1 MQFLH
6 FKSFKPTRND
16 NQGFSLLEVMVVM
29 IIVAILATG
38 VVFMFANP
46 SARVKGQA
54 FTMLGELNM
63 ARSEAVNRNLDVRV
77 TFLPGATAADQDG
90 YRIWIDDWDATT
102 DDFGSDDTYASSASG
117 SDTLIRETFF
127 PEEVQ
132 FYDANATNGPNIK
145 PYAPWDAL
153 DMADSAPNDT
163 DNDGI
168 EFDADDEFVFTLMGT
183 AEDSGSDSLD
193 NVGYVI
199 IYYPKSSADHATMR
213 AAPYALVVST
223 SVGTISIVR
232 WNIKDT
238 AWLSK

>member
-1 MQFLH
+1 MQFPH
-6 FKSFKPTRND
+6 FKSFKPTKND

-29 IIVAILATG
+29 VIVAILATG

-77 TFLPGATAADQDG
+77 TFFTEGAQDG
-90 YRIWIDDWDATT
+90 YRIWIDED
-102 DDFGSDDTYASSASG
+102 GVSG
-117 SDTLIRETFF
+117 YTAGTDTLIRETYF
-127 PEEVQ
+127 PEEIK
-132 FYDANATNGPNIK
+132 FYNDNATDGPNIK
-145 PYAPWDAL
+145 PYVPWDAL
-153 DMADSAPNDT
+153 DMDVDEP
-163 DNDGI
+163 I
-168 EFDADDEFVFTLMGT
+168 CFDCDEVPSVPDYKTFVFTLMGI
-183 AEDSGSDSLD
+183 AEDSGSNSLD

-199 IYYPKSSADHATMR
+199 IYFPKSSAEPTIMR

-232 WNIKDT
+232 WNTRDA
-238 AWLSK
+238 AWQSK

>member
-1 MQFLH
+1 MQFPH
-6 FKSFKPTRND
+6 FKSFKPTKND

-29 IIVAILATG
+29 VIVAILATG

-77 TFLPGATAADQDG
+77 TFLPGATDG
-90 YRIWIDDWDATT
+90 YRIWINED
-102 DDFGSDDTYASSASG
+102 SDVPPVYTSG
-117 SDTLIRETFF
+117 TDTLIRETFF

-132 FYDANATNGPNIK
+132 FYDINATDGPDKK
-145 PYAPWDAL
+145 PFEPWGALNMEDA
-153 DMADSAPNDT
+153 SPNDT

-168 EFDADDEFVFTLMGT
+168 EFDAKNEFVFTPMGI
-183 AEDSGSDSLD
+183 AKDSGSADLDSE
-193 NVGYVI
+193 GYVI
-199 IYYPKSSADHATMR
+199 IYYPKSADPTTMR

-232 WNIKDT
+232 WNTRDA
-238 AWLSK
+238 AWQSK